1 MYFSFHRI
9 LEEMKLNTTRLKKQK
24 NKNIGS
30 HLYTTKSIP
39 TESRFNDETK
49 GIKSDSR
56 FVV

>member
-1 MYFSFHRI
+1 M
-9 LEEMKLNTTRLKKQK
+9 LKEMKRNSTHVKKQNK
-24 NKNIGS
+24 NKNSGS

-39 TESRFNDETK
+39 TESRFNDETN

>member
-1 MYFSFHRI
+1 MLR
-9 LEEMKLNTTRLKKQK
+9 NKKT
-24 NKNIGS
+24 KNIGS

-49 GIKSDSR
+49 GIKYGSR

>member
-1 MYFSFHRI
+1 M
-9 LEEMKLNTTRLKKQK
+9 LKEMKRNSTHVKKQ